1 MVKEFKSKKK
11 SKKLKTLKNITLSSA
26 RKFQKKLK
34 SLKFSSKNNFK
45 KKSNDNTNQNDES
58 IKIFLDAQS
67 TIKLNCYACNK
78 SIINQIKV
86 ILDPNYSNLKQ
97 NIIPKKKLII

>member
-34 SLKFSSKNNFK
+34 SLKFSSKIILK
-45 KKSNDNTNQNDES
+45 KNQT
-58 IKIFLDAQS
+58 
-67 TIKLNCYACNK
+67 TI
-78 SIINQIKV
+78 QIKMM
-86 ILDPNYSNLKQ
+86 NQ
-97 NIIPKKKLII
+97 